1 MEMANLKFKT
11 VDDVLKRSNSMRE
24 RERRLIEQQHR
35 MQQLVAAMRSRLLPP
50 LPGKARTRLSTFT
63 EDENRVA

>member
-1 MEMANLKFKT
+1 
-11 VDDVLKRSNSMRE
+11 MRE

-35 MQQLVAAMRSRLLPP
+35 MQQLVAAMRSRLVPP